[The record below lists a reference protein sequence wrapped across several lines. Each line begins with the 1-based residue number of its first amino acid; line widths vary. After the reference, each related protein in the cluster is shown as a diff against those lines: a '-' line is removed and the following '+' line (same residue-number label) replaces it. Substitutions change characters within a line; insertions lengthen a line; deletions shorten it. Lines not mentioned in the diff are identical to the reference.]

1 VTWVVPV
8 LVFFTTING
17 WQYFVGE
24 RTVPDGMCYVQY
36 MEDPIFNLLLQFGYF
51 WITLTAMCTL
61 YAGIYHDNST
71 RQTYGYN

>member
-1 VTWVVPV
+1 M
-8 LVFFTTING
+8 
-17 WQYFVGE
+17 
-24 RTVPDGMCYVQY
+24 PDGMCYVQY